1 MRPPRDAEPRT
12 EGRGVADALKQS
24 EGSFQHLVAGVEDY
38 AIFLLDREGRV
49 KSWNAGAQRIKGYA
63 PEEIVGQHFSI
74 FYSREEVESGW
85 PQHELQT
92 AAREG
97 RFENEGWRFRKD
109 GSRFWANVVITA
121 ERADD
126 GTLQGFL
133 KITRDLTERKQGEE
147 TLRQSEERLRLL
159 IEGVRDYAIFALDSD
174 GRIASWNAGA
184 ERIKG
189 YTAEEALGKH
199 FSLFYTPEA
208 LAQGKPERLLRA
220 AIEHGSV
227 EDEDWRVRKDG
238 RRFWANAVI
247 TALFD
252 AEGELR
258 GFAKV
263 TRDMTDRRQIDRLQ
277 EADRLKN
284 EFLALLAHELRNP
297 LAPIRSAI
305 HILGSP
311 VADDDELARA
321 RAIGERQIQHMA
333 RLLDDLLD
341 VARVSQG
348 KLELRREVIEVSRI
362 VRRAVEAEQPFIQTQ
377 GLDLT
382 VDAPAEGLGVDAD
395 PTRLQQILTNLLN
408 NAAKYTESGGRIWLT
423 AEAEGDHLVLRV
435 RDSGIGIDPPE
446 IPRLFELF
454 EQGERRMER
463 SAGGVGVGLALVKRL
478 VEMHGGSVHAFSA
491 GLGRGSEFVVR
502 LPRVDIAPRVT
513 GPHAT
518 LQSRS
523 TGRHSLRI
531 LVVDDNVDASDGLK
545 MLLEL
550 NGEQVRAAYDGES
563 ALTVARE
570 FRPQVALL
578 DVGMPRMDGYE
589 VARRLRAAPE
599 TREAVL
605 VAVTGWGQPEDRRR
619 SSEAGFDHHLVK
631 PVEPSA
637 LEKLLDSFKAK
648 RALE

>member
-1 MRPPRDAEPRT
+1 MSQRRDAEPRT
-12 EGRGVADALKQS
+12 EGRRVADALKRS
-24 EGSFQHLVAGVEDY
+24 EQAFQNLVASVEDY
-38 AIFLLDREGRV
+38 AIFLLDGQGHV

-63 PEEIVGQHFSI
+63 PGEILGEHFSI
-74 FYSREEVESGW
+74 FYPTEEVERGW
-85 PQHELQT
+85 PQQELET

-97 RFENEGWRFRKD
+97 RFENEGWRLRKD

-121 ERADD
+121 ERAED

-133 KITRDLTERKQGEE
+133 KITRDLSERKQAEE
-147 TLRQSEERLRLL
+147 TLRQSEERLRLM
-159 IEGVRDYAIFALDSD
+159 IEGVRDYAIFALTPD

-189 YTAEEALGKH
+189 YKAEEVLGKH
-199 FSLFYTPEA
+199 FSLFYSPEA
-208 LAQGKPERLLRA
+208 LAQGKPETLLRA
-220 AIEHGSV
+220 AVEHGSV

-252 AEGELR
+252 AAGDLR

-263 TRDMTDRRQIDRLQ
+263 TRDMTDRRQVDRLQ
-277 EADRLKN
+277 EADRLKD

-311 VADDDELARA
+311 VAADDELARA
-321 RAIGERQIQHMA
+321 RAIAERQIQHMS

-348 KLELRREVIEVSRI
+348 KLGLRREVIDVSRI
-362 VRRAVEAEQPFIQTQ
+362 VHRAVEAEQPFIQTQ
-377 GLDLT
+377 GLELT
-382 VDAPAEGLGVDAD
+382 VDVPAVGLGVDAD
-395 PTRLQQILTNLLN
+395 PTRLQQVLTNLLN

-423 AEAEGDHLVLRV
+423 AESEGDHVVFRV
-435 RDSGIGIDPPE
+435 RDSGIGIDPPT
-446 IPRLFELF
+446 IPRLFQLF

-491 GLGRGSEFVVR
+491 GLGRGSEFTVR
-502 LPRVDIAPRVT
+502 LPRVEIAPRAT

-518 LQSRS
+518 LASRPA
-523 TGRHSLRI
+523 GKCSLRV
-531 LVVDDNVDASDGLK
+531 LVVDDNVDAADGLK
-545 MLLEL
+545 MLMEL

-563 ALTVARE
+563 ALTIARD
-570 FRPQVALL
+570 FRPEVALL

-589 VARRLRAAPE
+589 IARRLKTAPE
-599 TREAVL
+599 TRETVL
-605 VAVTGWGQPEDRRR
+605 VAVTGWGQPEDRKR
-619 SSEAGFDHHLVK
+619 SREAGFDHHLVK

-637 LEKLLDSFKAK
+637 LEKLLDSFKPK
-648 RALE
+648 RAL

>member
-1 MRPPRDAEPRT
+1 
-12 EGRGVADALKQS
+12 
-24 EGSFQHLVAGVEDY
+24 VAGVEDY
-38 AIFLLDREGRV
+38 AIFLLDREGHV

-63 PEEIVGQHFSI
+63 PAEIIGEHFSI

-85 PQHELQT
+85 PQEELEI

-97 RFENEGWRFRKD
+97 RIENEGWRLRKD

-133 KITRDLTERKQGEE
+133 KITRDLSERKQAAEE
-147 TLRQSEERLRLL
+147 LRQSEERLRLL
-159 IEGVRDYAIFALDSD
+159 VEGVRDYAIFSLDSD

-189 YTAEEALGKH
+189 YKAEEVLGKH

-227 EDEDWRVRKDG
+227 EDEDWRMRKDG

-247 TALFD
+247 TALFN

-263 TRDMTDRRQIDRLQ
+263 TRDMTDRRQIDKLQ

-305 HILGSP
+305 HVLGSP
-311 VADDDELARA
+311 VAADDELARA
-321 RAIGERQIQHMA
+321 RAIAERQIQHMS

-377 GLDLT
+377 GLALT

-423 AEAEGDHLVLRV
+423 AEAEGDHVVLRV
-435 RDSGIGIDPPE
+435 RDSGIGIDPPA
-446 IPRLFELF
+446 IPRLFQLF

-491 GLGRGSEFVVR
+491 GLGRGSEFAVR

-523 TGRHSLRI
+523 TKEHSLRI
-531 LVVDDNVDASDGLK
+531 LVVDDNVDAADGLK

-563 ALTVARE
+563 ALKVARE

-589 VARRLRAAPE
+589 VARRLKAAPE
-599 TREAVL
+599 TRQAAL

-619 SSEAGFDHHLVK
+619 SSEAGFDLHLVK
-631 PVEPSA
+631 PVEPSE
-637 LEKLLDSFKAK
+637 LERLLDSLKAK
-648 RALE
+648 RAP

>member
-1 MRPPRDAEPRT
+1 
-12 EGRGVADALKQS
+12 
-24 EGSFQHLVAGVEDY
+24 
-38 AIFLLDREGRV
+38 
-49 KSWNAGAQRIKGYA
+49 
-63 PEEIVGQHFSI
+63 
-74 FYSREEVESGW
+74 
-85 PQHELQT
+85 
-92 AAREG
+92 
-97 RFENEGWRFRKD
+97 
-109 GSRFWANVVITA
+109 
-121 ERADD
+121 
-126 GTLQGFL
+126 
-133 KITRDLTERKQGEE
+133 
-147 TLRQSEERLRLL
+147 
-159 IEGVRDYAIFALDSD
+159 
-174 GRIASWNAGA
+174 
-184 ERIKG
+184 
-189 YTAEEALGKH
+189 
-199 FSLFYTPEA
+199 
-208 LAQGKPERLLRA
+208 
-220 AIEHGSV
+220 
-227 EDEDWRVRKDG
+227 
-238 RRFWANAVI
+238 VI

-263 TRDMTDRRQIDRLQ
+263 TRDMTDRRQIDKLQ

-305 HILGSP
+305 HVLGSP
-311 VADDDELARA
+311 VAADDELARA
-321 RAIGERQIQHMA
+321 RAIAERQIQHMS

-377 GLDLT
+377 GLALT

-423 AEAEGDHLVLRV
+423 AEAEGDHVVLRV
-435 RDSGIGIDPPE
+435 RDSGIGIDPPA
-446 IPRLFELF
+446 IPRLFQLF

-491 GLGRGSEFVVR
+491 GLGRGSEFAVR

-523 TGRHSLRI
+523 TKEHSLRI
-531 LVVDDNVDASDGLK
+531 LVVDDNVDAADGLK

-563 ALTVARE
+563 ALKVARE

-589 VARRLRAAPE
+589 VARRLKAAPE
-599 TREAVL
+599 TRQAAL
-605 VAVTGWGQPEDRRR
+605 VAVTGWGQPEDRKR
-619 SSEAGFDHHLVK
+619 SSEAGFDLHLVK
-631 PVEPSA
+631 PVEPSE
-637 LEKLLDSFKAK
+637 LERLLDSLKAK
-648 RALE
+648 RAP